1 MTQKEK
7 DFIDALC
14 DEYGMD
20 YPEEQTDECY
30 DETLKSC
37 NFTSWCYINWQ
48 WLSLANIVRV
58 ARHTWLLDDD
68 EY

>member
-20 YPEEQTDECY
+20 YPDEQTDECY
-30 DETLKSC
+30 DETLESYNFKS
-37 NFTSWCYINWQ
+37 
-48 WLSLANIVRV
+48 
-58 ARHTWLLDDD
+58 
-68 EY
+68 

>member
-20 YPEEQTDECY
+20 YPEQQTNECY
-30 DETLKSC
+30 DETLKSY
-37 NFTSWCYINWQ
+37 NFTSWCYINWN

-58 ARHTWLLDDD
+58 ARNIWLLDDND
-68 EY
+68 

>member
-30 DETLKSC
+30 DETLESNNFKS
-37 NFTSWCYINWQ
+37 
-48 WLSLANIVRV
+48 
-58 ARHTWLLDDD
+58 
-68 EY
+68 